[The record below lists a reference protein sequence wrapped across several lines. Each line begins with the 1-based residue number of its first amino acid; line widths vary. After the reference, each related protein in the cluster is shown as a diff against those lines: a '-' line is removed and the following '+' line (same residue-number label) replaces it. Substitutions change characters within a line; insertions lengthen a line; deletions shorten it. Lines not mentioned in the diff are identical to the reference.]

1 MTKRIVKIFFLF
13 AKISSLI
20 GILILIRAYENS
32 LFYDPFLEYFK
43 SENPTEYPKY
53 NLALLII
60 NLIIRYFINSA
71 ISLGIIYLVFK
82 DKSKIFFL
90 IYLYIFLLL
99 ILLGLFIFVLEFL
112 SSESKMIL
120 FYSRRFIIQ
129 PLFLL
134 LFIPGF
140 YSQQQA
146 KK

>member
-1 MTKRIVKIFFLF
+1 MTKKRIKTAILV
-13 AKISSLI
+13 AKISLLI
-20 GILILIRAYENS
+20 GIFIFVRTYESS

-43 SENPTEYPKY
+43 SENPAEYPKY

-134 LFIPGF
+134 LFIAGF
-140 YSQQQA
+140 YFQQQA